1 MNMELYELKKQPHG
15 GKNRHSRRVPKQF
28 RNSDVVL
35 ERSQP
40 KCRPDLKHDRNTIEN
55 QQIPRGFWHG
65 WQEANALVVNG
76 RTVCQPRRPKK
87 HAAGV
92 PTGKRGVGPQPKP
105 SGLPAGACVV
115 AAVRKARPQ
124 WAIDQA
130 LVSDRKATRQEI
142 DAALQRGGVEPN
154 PGPVSDFG
162 DAYELRKSSGPS
174 RRTRRKGQIHDHVKN
189 YGCPPPSPGQVAL
202 ARLNRSISVF
212 LRTGLV
218 VAGSD
223 HTLALPLYSGSMR
236 CLKRYEKAVKKATSE
251 QKELLTQGIEPNPGP
266 VYREDS
272 IEFADVVG
280 PVVAFA
286 NAHHRTILIAIL
298 RDGLLTVFDPEEIA
312 GVPCLGARIAAM
324 PMRREGNV
332 CVVITRQPYA
342 SLVSGDCVCCVH
354 ACAFDT
360 SDAADLLLWIRQ
372 RLVGIEPNPG
382 PEDYPYAMYLGFR
395 EEGRLYELFADDSF
409 NTLTRVQRAS
419 LLVVPILLNS
429 ITPSND
435 ISTIREHEMSFVL
448 NGRLMCVGFRDRLDL
463 ATFLFQLLMTQ
474 GVEPNPGPV
483 SFNDWADSHKHTKV
497 LVLSPDASALL
508 AKQTDDVW
516 TIGENEFKRLATD
529 QKPCPFAEF
538 RLDVNMIPM
547 LSANPA
553 KPTERL
559 CPCKQKVVFLER
571 RNAKCTRHLFHCPPP
586 EYFFDERKNED
597 VDVLTGKWDLD
608 ESIAALW
615 RLNRMAMKKKPE
627 LVEEYK
633 KKCEEQSKIRPR
645 TVCYCQQHP
654 DGMFVFPT
662 VPSLA
667 KAESAPAAPAVP
679 TAASTDPLDP
689 PPKGNLDAIAASLL
703 PQDWA
708 RVPNMFKAQV
718 PSLLPTEPAAKSA
731 TNAPTSCCRATKKET
746 HGVLTGCVPEFEE
759 LERISL
765 STSSWELH

>member
-1 MNMELYELKKQPHG
+1 
-15 GKNRHSRRVPKQF
+15 
-28 RNSDVVL
+28 
-35 ERSQP
+35 
-40 KCRPDLKHDRNTIEN
+40 
-55 QQIPRGFWHG
+55 
-65 WQEANALVVNG
+65 
-76 RTVCQPRRPKK
+76 
-87 HAAGV
+87 
-92 PTGKRGVGPQPKP
+92 
-105 SGLPAGACVV
+105 
-115 AAVRKARPQ
+115 
-124 WAIDQA
+124 
-130 LVSDRKATRQEI
+130 
-142 DAALQRGGVEPN
+142 
-154 PGPVSDFG
+154 
-162 DAYELRKSSGPS
+162 
-174 RRTRRKGQIHDHVKN
+174 
-189 YGCPPPSPGQVAL
+189 
-202 ARLNRSISVF
+202 
-212 LRTGLV
+212 
-218 VAGSD
+218 
-223 HTLALPLYSGSMR
+223 MR

-759 LERISL
+759 LERMFPQHFVMGASLVDQDEAKDSGVFKPLSADPSLYLHAVKTGYQEDARAAYLRVFPKVQGHALCMRLTVTLKPRPALIAARAAKVALGTTCAGYAASGLSYLLRKTGQSGVLSSACALVGHMKGIATGIATTAVAYHELSVEHEVRWLFCPALLATLLVELASTAIGLRGQPTLLLTEVLRTARVHVTALNIPAEDYVTVVRDTADLAVRIMSL
-765 STSSWELH
+765 SDFRACPDHCATTLKGLLSSW